1 MYYARALTFLLIMFC
16 ALPVSAQNIH
26 IGLLRLQNDPRF
38 DEDFAYARIEL
49 RAQGDVLT
57 AVKMSIKDMKIMT
70 DARGLKIELSEAK
83 VKVGE
88 LYQAAQNMIAQGVT
102 HIIADLPGNVVDNL
116 ATSLIDSDVVVLNTT
131 APDDWLRSR
140 CHTNLLHTAASD
152 RMIADALVQH
162 AMFYKWKDIL
172 ILRGKT
178 NRDTMRADSFA
189 QSAKRYRLRIVD
201 DREFDLSTN
210 PALREENNIAL
221 ITGGRTNYDAVYIAD
236 EIGEYARYVP
246 YQVIRPRP
254 VIGATGLVALE
265 WHWALERYGAP
276 QVNSRFEQMS
286 TDNRRMSWQD
296 WSAWIATRAVLT
308 AFIKS
313 HDPAIKAVNV
323 YLRSH
328 KLRLDGSK
336 GRQMN
341 FRPWNGQLRM
351 PILLA
356 THNAIIGIA
365 PLEGFLHQTNTLDAL
380 GSDDQE
386 FICAE

>member
-1 MYYARALTFLLIMFC
+1 MRKLIFLLFISC
-16 ALPVSAQNIH
+16 AFTGSAQDIN

-49 RAQGDVLT
+49 RSQGDILT
-57 AVKMSIKDMKIMT
+57 AVKMSIDDMNLMT
-70 DARGLKIELSEAK
+70 DARGLNVVLSEEKVELESINEAAK
-83 VKVGE
+83 SMVS
-88 LYQAAQNMIAQGVT
+88 QGVT
-102 HIIADLPGNVVDNL
+102 HLIVDLPSEQVDSL
-116 ATSLIDSDVVVLNTT
+116 AVTFSDSNILIFNTT

-140 CHTNLLHTAASD
+140 CHANLLHTSASD

-172 ILRGKT
+172 VLRGKSD
-178 NRDTMRADSFA
+178 RDDLRGDSFV
-189 QSAKRYRLRIVD
+189 QSAERYRLRIID
-201 DREFDLSTN
+201 DRKFDLSTN
-210 PALREENNIAL
+210 PALREENNISL
-221 ITGGRTNYDAVYIAD
+221 VTSSRRDYDAVYIAD

-246 YQVIRPRP
+246 YQVIKPRP
-254 VIGATGLVALE
+254 VIGATGLVGLE

-286 TDNRRMSWQD
+286 ESNRRMYWQD
-296 WSAWIATRAVLT
+296 WSAWIATRAILT
-308 AFIKS
+308 AFSKS
-313 HDPAIKAVNV
+313 RDPSIEAVNA

-365 PLEGFLHQTNTLDAL
+365 PIEGFLHQTNTLDSIGA
-380 GSDDQE
+380 DEKE
-386 FICAE
+386 FSCDR

>member
-1 MYYARALTFLLIMFC
+1 MRRLIFLLFISC
-16 ALPVSAQNIH
+16 ACTGSAQDIN

-49 RAQGDVLT
+49 RSQGDVLN
-57 AVKMSIKDMKIMT
+57 AVKMSIDDMNLIT
-70 DARGLKIELSEAK
+70 DARGLNVVLNEE
-83 VKVGE
+83 KVGLE
-88 LYQAAQNMIAQGVT
+88 SINEAVKGMVSQGVT
-102 HIIADLPGNVVDNL
+102 HLIVDLPSEQVDSL
-116 ATSLIDSDVVVLNTT
+116 AVTFSNSNILIFNTT

-140 CHTNLLHTAASD
+140 CHANLLHTSASD

-172 ILRGKT
+172 VLRGKT
-178 NRDTMRADSFA
+178 DRDDLRGDSFV
-189 QSAKRYRLRIVD
+189 QSAERYRLRIVD
-201 DREFDLSTN
+201 DRKFDLSTN
-210 PALREENNIAL
+210 PALREENNISL
-221 ITGGRTNYDAVYIAD
+221 ITSSRRDYDAVYIAD

-246 YQVIRPRP
+246 YQVIKPRP
-254 VIGATGLVALE
+254 VIGATGLVGLE

-286 TDNRRMSWQD
+286 ETNRRMYWQD
-296 WSAWIATRAVLT
+296 WSAWIATRAILT
-308 AFIKS
+308 AFSKS
-313 HDPAIKAVNV
+313 RDPSIEAVNA

-365 PLEGFLHQTNTLDAL
+365 PIEGFLHQTNTLDSIGA
-380 GSDDQE
+380 DEKE
-386 FICAE
+386 FSCDR

>member
-1 MYYARALTFLLIMFC
+1 MFARELTFLLIMFC
-16 ALPVSAQNIH
+16 ALPLSAQNIH

-38 DEDFAYARIEL
+38 DESFAYARIEL
-49 RAQGDVLT
+49 RAQGDALS
-57 AVKMSIKDMKIMT
+57 AVKMSINDMKIMAN
-70 DARGLKIELSEAK
+70 ARGLKIKLSEAK
-83 VKVGE
+83 VEVEG
-88 LYQAAQNMIAQGVT
+88 LYQAAQNMIAEEVT
-102 HIIADLPGNVVDNL
+102 HIIVDLPGNVVDNL
-116 ATSLIDSDVVVLNTT
+116 TASLSDSDVVVLNTT
-131 APDDWLRSR
+131 APDDWLRSK
-140 CHTNLLHTAASD
+140 CYSNLLHTAASD

-162 AMFYKWKDIL
+162 ATLYKWKEIL

-178 NRDTMRADSFA
+178 PRDTMRADSFM

-201 DREFDLSTN
+201 DRDFDLSTN

-221 ITGGRTNYDAVYIAD
+221 ITGGRRNYDAVYIAD

-276 QVNSRFEQMS
+276 QMNSRFEKMS
-286 TDNRRMSWQD
+286 ADNRRMSWQD

-313 HDPAIKAVNV
+313 HDPTIDAVNA

-341 FRPWNGQLRM
+341 FRPWSGQLRM

-356 THNAIIGIA
+356 THNAIIGVA
-365 PLEGFLHQTNTLDAL
+365 PLEGFLHQKNTLDAL
-380 GSDDQE
+380 GYDEQE
-386 FICAE
+386 FICAK